1 MVNSQKL
8 DYEILEGLES
18 VSIDTSKL
26 EKNIRVKKAF
36 LVLKVK
42 CVSENATFNVNFYVN
57 NQKLK
62 TTDIVSGLST
72 SDGDNKVYL
81 NITDE
86 IQYLIS
92 NNITSGFLKFE
103 GESGHAI
110 ELEESEEDSKVRYL
124 MPSSFEENATKHSVR
139 VSPNCE
145 AKVNLSSG
153 ELEVL
158 YQDLNLNC
166 SAISLPVSHS
176 YNSNGALDIDN
187 ENIKNLYGNNFN
199 LSIIEYLSEVEDEEG
214 NKTGEYIHIDANGKR
229 EKITEKFYYLDDDD
243 SKVYIDRN
251 DTNLQM
257 DVNGDL
263 KYMLSSESGN
273 IIKEVKS
280 VLSTPTG
287 LTLVTSKKDI
297 KGAELTSIEPDE
309 LINIREQVKNL
320 ELSKENIENTIENS
334 KKQLLI
340 LALSKYALKKQI
352 EISNLTIKEKEPKE
366 GEPKEGTTV
375 NNSVSPQSEDETS
388 TDYSDDILNVNKE
401 IYQNVKSVNDIN
413 SILKSEIG
421 DDGYLRLQEILETN
435 HEDFML
441 SHYFEELKVGGDSV
455 VVSNKDLY
463 SSEMQIENM
472 LTSLETYYS
481 QLQST
486 NDSLKKLYN
495 EKANYERQV
504 PSYYLYNDDIIYGF
518 SPIII
523 EKEEVLET
531 STTGQEVDIITPKQ
545 KEIKTTYTTIPC
557 VFRLNYIAD
566 NSENAII
573 INYEAKSNKIES
585 IVDSKNYITIFS
597 YNENDLLAS
606 IIDQNENE
614 TKFFY
619 DDNKNLVEIVGMGN
633 KKTSFVYKN
642 NSLIG
647 IISPNGLG
655 ARFTYNNGKVVSIQ
669 NLSNLEKVE
678 NAQSVMKCEE
688 VTKQNID
695 SLLGSR
701 IVKFSYKNPNSTV
714 LTSLKKENNND
725 KVLKTLVYVFDEA
738 GRAVSIYQNEFNEED
753 ASASSPKVV
762 SFAYASKEKR
772 ETISPLIY
780 SKNYLQD
787 TCFTNNEYVTEEA
800 VSNFLGNSLL
810 EGDDLYLGDDIYLE
824 TYLKHKSFHSFDSE
838 SAELK
843 DYVEV
848 DSQVLSEINDEG
860 SLVLSGFAK
869 ANSLFVVNLDNTES
883 DISDFSTYLQNRKF
897 ELRAE
902 VTYTDGSMT
911 SFSKNFDYG
920 NTDWQFASVLVPID
934 KNKEV
939 SKIKCYFDYSNNLV
953 DTPVYFTDLMLQEAK
968 VDTQIYADKKLI
980 QSFSNMSK
988 WRSEYKYNADDKLTK
1003 ILLFDKTK
1011 EGQADYMP
1019 LETKYSYN
1027 KNGKVYKVTDYNG
1040 IVTENEFNDNGV
1052 IVKTKKYHKDNPA
1065 EIIFSEEN
1073 LDENGKVLSSVN
1085 SLGKTVITYTYDE
1098 ERVEST
1104 TDCFGNITSYGY
1116 DEAGN
1121 TIQMTST
1128 ENGVSNTNTYG
1139 YTLDFLTSV
1148 SHNNF
1153 DISYDY
1159 DGEGRVSKIKIDEAD
1174 YLTLNYDDMSNS
1186 SVATYKNN
1194 ESFKSVKNIDGNVTE
1209 VLYSAPNEPDYT
1221 PLLQNVYDT
1230 HGSLI
1235 RTNDLVT
1242 NSSTKYTFD
1251 KFGNTAKTETTQHG
1265 ISVEKNTDYDAHG
1278 NVTFNEY
1285 TFGDAGT
1292 GEGYGYSYEF
1302 DTMSPDNALRG
1313 VILPTSA
1320 LESITRDNLGRTKEI
1335 TLNQSMDSE
1344 IKMTR
1349 LFHYLKSGNHTSN
1362 QVSSIW
1368 FGDNGKY
1375 YDNLR
1380 YKYDDKGNILEVKE
1394 NGVVIARYQYD
1405 GLSRLVREDN
1415 KQLLKTTTYE
1425 YVAGGNISCK
1435 TEYAFTLVSNLD
1447 EKTPTVVIPY
1457 TYASSGNRDRLMSYD
1472 GESFTYDEIGN
1483 PTKYRDVV
1491 LTWEKGRQL
1500 KKYGNIE
1507 YSYNAQGI
1515 RTKKVNGNAITE
1527 YYLDGSQILAQK
1539 DIVVAGDNTQI
1550 ETTMHFVYGLDGIS
1564 GFTINNQNYYYK
1576 KNLQGDI
1583 IGIYDNNLNLI
1594 VKYDYDSWGE
1604 HKIYYLDNTN
1614 FVDFDLEST
1623 YTNTSNTNLYI
1634 ALKNPF
1640 RYRGYYYDSE
1650 TGLYYLNSRYY
1661 DSEIGRFI
1669 NADDISV
1676 LDITNIALNG
1686 INLYAYCLNNPVNEV
1701 DESGYFLFW
1710 LFVTAIVVG
1719 AAVSAGTEIVS
1730 QAIEYGW
1737 DNINWGQVAWAGLMG
1752 GVSGALSV
1760 TGLGVVGMTIAGG
1773 VVGFVTAVGDNL
1785 IGGSD
1790 FTDWRT
1796 WLDIGLS
1803 TGLGAVFG
1811 YIGGAGATNGKE
1823 LDKAIKASSQ
1833 FRKAATSYDKVLTK
1847 IANGGYRTLAGAAG
1861 ARALTRSTLQKT
1873 WQSVVIKSAWSDFGA
1888 GLKYSAYQSIIDIVS
1903 AWFNG
1908 SR

>member
-42 CVSENATFNVNFYVN
+42 SVSENASFNVNFYVN
-57 NQKLK
+57 NEKLK

-92 NNITSGFLKFE
+92 NNITSGLLKFE
-103 GESGHAI
+103 GESGHVI
-110 ELEESEEDSKVRYL
+110 ELEESEDESKVRYL

-273 IIKEVKS
+273 VIKEVKS

-352 EISNLTIKEKEPKE
+352 EISALSLKEEAPTDPKTNE
-366 GEPKEGTTV
+366 DKIEFKKHETYKFV
-375 NNSVSPQSEDETS
+375 RSVS
-388 TDYSDDILNVNKE
+388 
-401 IYQNVKSVNDIN
+401 DIN

-504 PSYYLYNDDIIYGF
+504 PSYFLYNDDIIYGF

-557 VFRLNYIAD
+557 LFRLNYIAD

-585 IVDSKNYITIFS
+585 IVDSKNHITIFS

-633 KKTSFVYKN
+633 KKTSFVYEN

-701 IVKFSYKNPNSTV
+701 IVKFNYKNPNSTV
-714 LTSLKKENNND
+714 LTSLKKENNSD
-725 KVLKTLVYVFDEA
+725 KVLKTLVYVFDET
-738 GRAVSIYQNEFNEED
+738 GRVVSIYQNEFNEED
-753 ASASSPKVV
+753 ASASSPQVV
-762 SFAYASKEKR
+762 SFAYSSKEKR
-772 ETISPLIY
+772 ETISPLVY

-787 TCFTNNEYVTEEA
+787 TCFTNNEYVTEEV
-800 VSNFLGNSLL
+800 VSNFLGSSLL

-824 TYLKHKSFHSFDSE
+824 TYLKHKSFHSFNSE

-848 DSQVLSEINDEG
+848 DSQALSQINDNEG

-883 DISDFSTYLQNRKF
+883 EISDFPTYLQNRKF

-911 SFSKNFDYG
+911 SFSKNFDYA
-920 NTDWQFASVLVPID
+920 NADWQFASVLVPID

-1011 EGQADYMP
+1011 EGQADYIP

-1040 IVTENEFNDNGV
+1040 IVRENEFNDNGV

-1085 SLGKTVITYTYDE
+1085 SLGKTVNTYTYDE

-1221 PLLQNVYDT
+1221 PLFQNVYDT

-1242 NSSTKYTFD
+1242 NTSTKYTFD

-1349 LFHYLKSGNHTSN
+1349 LFHYLKSGNHTS
-1362 QVSSIW
+1362 
-1368 FGDNGKY
+1368 
-1375 YDNLR
+1375 
-1380 YKYDDKGNILEVKE
+1380 
-1394 NGVVIARYQYD
+1394 
-1405 GLSRLVREDN
+1405 
-1415 KQLLKTTTYE
+1415 
-1425 YVAGGNISCK
+1425 
-1435 TEYAFTLVSNLD
+1435 
-1447 EKTPTVVIPY
+1447 P
-1457 TYASSGNRDRLMSYD
+1457 
-1472 GESFTYDEIGN
+1472 
-1483 PTKYRDVV
+1483 
-1491 LTWEKGRQL
+1491 
-1500 KKYGNIE
+1500 
-1507 YSYNAQGI
+1507 
-1515 RTKKVNGNAITE
+1515 
-1527 YYLDGSQILAQK
+1527 
-1539 DIVVAGDNTQI
+1539 
-1550 ETTMHFVYGLDGIS
+1550 
-1564 GFTINNQNYYYK
+1564 
-1576 KNLQGDI
+1576 
-1583 IGIYDNNLNLI
+1583 
-1594 VKYDYDSWGE
+1594 
-1604 HKIYYLDNTN
+1604 
-1614 FVDFDLEST
+1614 
-1623 YTNTSNTNLYI
+1623 
-1634 ALKNPF
+1634 
-1640 RYRGYYYDSE
+1640 
-1650 TGLYYLNSRYY
+1650 
-1661 DSEIGRFI
+1661 
-1669 NADDISV
+1669 
-1676 LDITNIALNG
+1676 
-1686 INLYAYCLNNPVNEV
+1686 
-1701 DESGYFLFW
+1701 
-1710 LFVTAIVVG
+1710 
-1719 AAVSAGTEIVS
+1719 
-1730 QAIEYGW
+1730 
-1737 DNINWGQVAWAGLMG
+1737 
-1752 GVSGALSV
+1752 
-1760 TGLGVVGMTIAGG
+1760 
-1773 VVGFVTAVGDNL
+1773 
-1785 IGGSD
+1785 
-1790 FTDWRT
+1790 
-1796 WLDIGLS
+1796 
-1803 TGLGAVFG
+1803 
-1811 YIGGAGATNGKE
+1811 
-1823 LDKAIKASSQ
+1823 
-1833 FRKAATSYDKVLTK
+1833 
-1847 IANGGYRTLAGAAG
+1847 
-1861 ARALTRSTLQKT
+1861 
-1873 WQSVVIKSAWSDFGA
+1873 
-1888 GLKYSAYQSIIDIVS
+1888 
-1903 AWFNG
+1903 
-1908 SR
+1908 